1 MYRFLKSS
9 KTDLS
14 IYLHRLLGR
23 LITKSLFGLTLT
35 GMILMK
41 VADSNA
47 QTCST
52 KPLSFGYVWEGQ
64 TKHIDKYDLSKSM
77 CVHLTQSRSPR
88 IYQLYL
94 PTHLSNGTH
103 HLPISFSSTD
113 AAYTYITTFTV
124 GPITFDPRTSFI
136 SPHGTAHVF
145 FFIGGTLQVPM
156 GVSTGNY
163 SAWVTITVE
172 YY

>member
-1 MYRFLKSS
+1 MCSFLQSG
-9 KTDLS
+9 KTGLS
-14 IYLHRLLGR
+14 IHLYGILNLSLYKCISI
-23 LITKSLFGLTLT
+23 LIGIGISLFWITET
-35 GMILMK
+35 
-41 VADSNA
+41 NA
-47 QTCST
+47 QTCSPR
-52 KPLSFGYVWEGQ
+52 PLNFGYVWEGQ

-88 IYQLYL
+88 IYQLFL

-103 HLPISFSSTD
+103 HLPITFSSTD

-163 SAWVTITVE
+163 SAWITITVA